1 MKALKK
7 FNDVLERIL
16 TVIGVILLTIFIVVV
31 FFEVITR
38 NVIKI
43 PILWSTEVSI
53 MTFIWAVYLGAAIA
67 VRKRRHYVVELF
79 PEQNYKKLNMIL
91 DIIADVAIFGIIY
104 VMIFNGYKYVKWVL
118 HGILLLSLPQTYFSH
133 VYLFRDSNGPFNIE
147 WLLRDIARLAKL
159 KRRVLSMNPLVLLML
174 LFL

>member
-43 PILWSTEVSI
+43 PILWSTEVSL

-104 VMIFNGYKYVKWVL
+104 VMIFNGYKYAEMGL
-118 HGILLLSLPQTYFSH
+118 TRYSTSLSLPQTYFFACIPVSGI
-133 VYLFRDSNGPFNIE
+133 VMALFNIE

-159 KRRVLSMNPLVLLML
+159 KKEVSA
-174 LFL
+174 